1 MEAESR
7 NAVLHRVSWSAVLPG
22 LAIVVLVLL
31 WLFFPTLWSLVSI
44 WLQSDTYA
52 HGAIVLPISLWLIWE
67 KRAGLAGSLPRPT
80 LVPTLLMLPVGGV
93 WLLGSVTD
101 VLVLQQYGL
110 ICLLILAIWSMV
122 GTPVTRF
129 LAFPLGF
136 LLLAVPVGESLTY
149 PLMNFTADFTV
160 GLLRLTG
167 IPVYRDGTFF
177 SLPSGDWSIVEECSG
192 VRYLLASVTLGI
204 LFAYLNFRFLWK
216 RLVFVL
222 FSVVVPVFANGLRA
236 YLIVMIGHL
245 SNMKLATGVDHLI
258 YGWVFFGI
266 VITMMFWFGSMWRD
280 PVGEVAAGLK
290 GGGGGRGVGSVAVA
304 VLLAAG
310 VWPSLMWGLER
321 VSDHSAMAVALQVP
335 AAVGDWQEASEGFWS
350 WRPRVVA
357 PDGDIYVFYRGFS
370 GTVGVYLGV
379 FRSQRQGAELVSSA
393 NQMVSTRDQQWSDKE
408 ISTRTIRLPNGPF
421 TVNQS
426 RIASHHD
433 GDRLLVWNW
442 YRIGDVSTSSPYR
455 AKLVEAADRLWG
467 GERAGTLIAV
477 AAPYGVSEDEAV
489 VVLEGFLAV
498 MLPSLEAEIAR
509 AITVPP

>member
-1 MEAESR
+1 MESASG
-7 NAVLHRVSWSAVLPG
+7 NAVYHRVTWAAVLPG
-22 LAIVVLVLL
+22 LAIVLVVLL

-44 WLQSDTYA
+44 WLRSDTYA

-67 KRAGLAGSLPRPT
+67 KRAGLAGSVPRPT
-80 LVPTLLMLPVGGV
+80 LVPALLMLPVGGV

-101 VLVLQQYGL
+101 VLVVQQYGF

-177 SLPSGDWSIVEECSG
+177 SLPSGDWSVVEECSG

-245 SNMKLATGVDHLI
+245 SNMKLATGIDHLI
-258 YGWVFFGI
+258 YGWVFFGV
-266 VITMMFWFGSMWRD
+266 VIAIMFWFGSMWRD
-280 PVGEVAAGLK
+280 PVGKMPAGLS
-290 GGGGGRGVGSVAVA
+290 GGGGARGVGIVGVA
-304 VLLAAG
+304 VLSAAG
-310 VWPSLMWGLER
+310 IWPGLMWGWER
-321 VSDHSAMAVALQVP
+321 VSDYAEMAVALQVP
-335 AAVGDWQEASEGFWS
+335 TAVGDWQETSEGLWS

-357 PDGDIYVFYRGFS
+357 PDGEVYVFYRGLP

-408 ISTRTIRLPNGPF
+408 ISTRAIRLPTGQF

-426 RIASHHD
+426 RLVSRHD

-455 AKLVEAADRLWG
+455 AKLVEAAYRLWG

-477 AAPYGVSEDEAV
+477 AAPYRVNDDEAAA
-489 VVLEGFLAV
+489 VLEGFLAV

-509 AITVPP
+509 AIAAPP

>member
-1 MEAESR
+1 MESVSEKAILR
-7 NAVLHRVSWSAVLPG
+7 RVGWSSVLPG
-22 LAIVVLVLL
+22 LAIVLLVLV
-31 WLFFPTLWSLVSI
+31 WLFFPTLSSLVSI
-44 WLQSDTYA
+44 WLRSDTYA

-67 KRAGLAGSLPRPT
+67 KRAGLVDAVPQPT

-101 VLVLQQYGL
+101 VLVIQQYGF
-110 ICLLILAIWSMV
+110 IFLLLLAIWSMV
-122 GTPVTRF
+122 GTPVTRY

-136 LLLAVPVGESLTY
+136 LLLAVPVGEALTY

-160 GLLRLTG
+160 GLLRFTG

-177 SLPSGDWSIVEECSG
+177 SLPSGDWSVVEECSG
-192 VRYLLASVTLGI
+192 VRYLLASVTLGM

-245 SNMKLATGVDHLI
+245 SNMQLATGVDHLI
-258 YGWVFFGI
+258 YGWVFFGV
-266 VITMMFWFGSMWRD
+266 VIAFMFWFGSMWRD
-280 PVGEVAAGLK
+280 PAGEVPAGLN
-290 GGGGGRGVGSVAVA
+290 GGSIGRGVGSVGVA
-304 VLLAAG
+304 VMLVAG
-310 VWPSLMWGLER
+310 VWPSLLWGLER
-321 VSDHSAMAVALQVP
+321 ASAPSARAVALQVP
-335 AAVGDWQEASEGFWS
+335 AVAGDWQHASEGLWT

-357 PDGDIYVFYRGFS
+357 PDGEIYVFYRGVP
-370 GTVGVYLGV
+370 GAVGVYLGI

-408 ISTRTIRLPNGPF
+408 ISRRVIRLPTGPF

-426 RIASHHD
+426 RIASRHD
-433 GDRLLVWNW
+433 GDHLLVWSW

-455 AKLVEAADRLWG
+455 AKLIEAAYRLWG
-467 GERAGTLIAV
+467 GQRAGALIAV
-477 AAPYGVSEDEAV
+477 AAPYAINEDEAAAA
-489 VVLEGFLAV
+489 LEGFLAV

-509 AITVPP
+509 AITASP